1 MVRSLAATV
10 CLAIAAV
17 VFTVA
22 TAEAAPLVN
31 IYGNLGTV
39 NASTTSNTVG
49 YLSPSQQNEFQSQGF
64 SVGNQVGS
72 SAWDIQEIQVGLGS
86 SSSPSPV
93 VGIYSDFASINGP
106 VPGNLLATFT
116 GTSAVSS
123 KGIYTFT
130 GSFTALENTSYW
142 VVLSN
147 ANSASQESY
156 EWYSN
161 DAFSQPTQ
169 QNASNVTYL
178 GTKQRDG
185 LSGTWNSTLP
195 SLSIGI
201 KAAVAVPEPP
211 TYALAMVAGVLG
223 AGAAA
228 RRRSKPHIKRTIN
241 EPPLETSGGGF
252 VVFGPTQSVSA
263 GSAQVENLCYGGRAG
278 CTGERGA
285 ARASDPAAHPSGVT
299 PEFNTNLEDTQV
311 DNLCYGVERGAARAP
326 EPGYGSKRSQDG
338 EAQRTCNE
346 RMPRWHL
353 RMSGDGAR
361 AAPSLGKDS

>member
-1 MVRSLAATV
+1 MVRSLATTV
-10 CLAIAAV
+10 ALAVAAV

-22 TAEAAPLVN
+22 TADAAPVSPIN

-39 NASTTSNTVG
+39 NATTTSNSVG
-49 YLSPSQQNEFQSQGF
+49 YLNPTQNNQFQSQGF

-86 SSSPSPV
+86 SGSPSPV

-161 DAFSQPTQ
+161 DAFTQPTQ

-178 GTKQRDG
+178 GTKDRDG
-185 LSGTWNSTLP
+185 VSGTWNNTLP

-201 KAAVAVPEPP
+201 NAVAVPEPP

-228 RRRSKPHIKRTIN
+228 R
-241 EPPLETSGGGF
+241 
-252 VVFGPTQSVSA
+252 Q
-263 GSAQVENLCYGGRAG
+263 RAKKK
-278 CTGERGA
+278 A
-285 ARASDPAAHPSGVT
+285 
-299 PEFNTNLEDTQV
+299 
-311 DNLCYGVERGAARAP
+311 
-326 EPGYGSKRSQDG
+326 
-338 EAQRTCNE
+338 
-346 RMPRWHL
+346 
-353 RMSGDGAR
+353 
-361 AAPSLGKDS
+361 

>member
-1 MVRSLAATV
+1 MVRSLATTV
-10 CLAIAAV
+10 ALAVAAV

-22 TAEAAPLVN
+22 TVDAAPVSPIN

-49 YLSPSQQNEFQSQGF
+49 YLSLAQQNQFQSQGF
-64 SVGNQVGS
+64 SVGNQLGS
-72 SAWDIQEIQVGLGS
+72 SDWDIQQIQVGLGS
-86 SSSPSPV
+86 SGAPSPV
-93 VGIYSDFASINGP
+93 VEIYSDFASINGP

-130 GSFTALENTSYW
+130 GSFTALQNTSYW

-161 DAFSQPTQ
+161 DAFTQPTQ
-169 QNASNVTYL
+169 QNASNVNYL
-178 GTKQRDG
+178 GTKERDG

-195 SLSIGI
+195 SLSIGVN
-201 KAAVAVPEPP
+201 AVAVPEPP

-228 RRRSKPHIKRTIN
+228 RRRSKK
-241 EPPLETSGGGF
+241 
-252 VVFGPTQSVSA
+252 A
-263 GSAQVENLCYGGRAG
+263 
-278 CTGERGA
+278 
-285 ARASDPAAHPSGVT
+285 
-299 PEFNTNLEDTQV
+299 
-311 DNLCYGVERGAARAP
+311 
-326 EPGYGSKRSQDG
+326 
-338 EAQRTCNE
+338 
-346 RMPRWHL
+346 
-353 RMSGDGAR
+353 
-361 AAPSLGKDS
+361 

>member
-1 MVRSLAATV
+1 MIRSLATTV
-10 CLAIAAV
+10 ALAVAAII
-17 VFTVA
+17 FTVA
-22 TAEAAPLVN
+22 TADAAPLVN

-49 YLSPSQQNEFQSQGF
+49 YLNLAQQNQFQSQGF
-64 SVGNQVGS
+64 SVGNQLGS

-86 SSSPSPV
+86 SGSPSPV
-93 VGIYSDFASINGP
+93 VGIYSDFASINGA

-116 GTSAVSS
+116 GSTSVSS

-161 DAFSQPTQ
+161 DAFTQPTQ

-178 GTKQRDG
+178 GTKERDG

-201 KAAVAVPEPP
+201 NAAVAVPEPP

-228 RRRSKPHIKRTIN
+228 RRRSK
-241 EPPLETSGGGF
+241 
-252 VVFGPTQSVSA
+252 QA
-263 GSAQVENLCYGGRAG
+263 
-278 CTGERGA
+278 
-285 ARASDPAAHPSGVT
+285 
-299 PEFNTNLEDTQV
+299 
-311 DNLCYGVERGAARAP
+311 
-326 EPGYGSKRSQDG
+326 
-338 EAQRTCNE
+338 
-346 RMPRWHL
+346 
-353 RMSGDGAR
+353 
-361 AAPSLGKDS
+361 

>member
-86 SSSPSPV
+86 SGSPSPV
-93 VGIYSDFASINGP
+93 VGIYSDFASINGA
-106 VPGNLLATFT
+106 VPGTLLATFT
-116 GTSAVSS
+116 GSTSVSS
-123 KGIYTFT
+123 KAIYTFT

-147 ANSASQESY
+147 ANSASQQSY

-228 RRRSKPHIKRTIN
+228 RRRSKK
-241 EPPLETSGGGF
+241 
-252 VVFGPTQSVSA
+252 A
-263 GSAQVENLCYGGRAG
+263 
-278 CTGERGA
+278 
-285 ARASDPAAHPSGVT
+285 
-299 PEFNTNLEDTQV
+299 
-311 DNLCYGVERGAARAP
+311 
-326 EPGYGSKRSQDG
+326 
-338 EAQRTCNE
+338 
-346 RMPRWHL
+346 
-353 RMSGDGAR
+353 
-361 AAPSLGKDS
+361 

>member
-1 MVRSLAATV
+1 MVRSLATTV
-10 CLAIAAV
+10 ALAVAAV
-17 VFTVA
+17 VFAVA

-49 YLSPSQQNEFQSQGF
+49 YLSLAQQNQFQSQGF
-64 SVGNQVGS
+64 SVGNQLGS
-72 SAWDIQEIQVGLGS
+72 SAWDIQVIQVGLGS
-86 SSSPSPV
+86 SGSPSPV
-93 VGIYSDFASINGP
+93 VGIYSDFASLNGP
-106 VPGNLLATFT
+106 VPGNPLATFV

-142 VVLSN
+142 VVLAN

-169 QNASNVTYL
+169 QNASNVNYL
-178 GTKQRDG
+178 GTTERNG
-185 LSGTWNSTLP
+185 FAGTWNSTLP

-201 KAAVAVPEPP
+201 KAVAVPEPP

-228 RRRSKPHIKRTIN
+228 RRRSKK
-241 EPPLETSGGGF
+241 
-252 VVFGPTQSVSA
+252 A
-263 GSAQVENLCYGGRAG
+263 
-278 CTGERGA
+278 
-285 ARASDPAAHPSGVT
+285 
-299 PEFNTNLEDTQV
+299 
-311 DNLCYGVERGAARAP
+311 
-326 EPGYGSKRSQDG
+326 
-338 EAQRTCNE
+338 
-346 RMPRWHL
+346 
-353 RMSGDGAR
+353 
-361 AAPSLGKDS
+361 

>member
-1 MVRSLAATV
+1 MVRSLATTIA
-10 CLAIAAV
+10 LAVAAV

-22 TAEAAPLVN
+22 TADAAPVSPIN

-39 NASTTSNTVG
+39 NATTTSNSVG
-49 YLSPSQQNEFQSQGF
+49 YLNPTQNNQFQSQGF

-86 SSSPSPV
+86 SGSPSPV

-116 GTSAVSS
+116 GTAAVSS

-161 DAFSQPTQ
+161 DAFTQPTQ

-178 GTKQRDG
+178 GTKDRDG
-185 LSGTWNSTLP
+185 VSGTWNNTLP

-201 KAAVAVPEPP
+201 NAVAVPEPP

-228 RRRSKPHIKRTIN
+228 R
-241 EPPLETSGGGF
+241 
-252 VVFGPTQSVSA
+252 Q
-263 GSAQVENLCYGGRAG
+263 RAKKK
-278 CTGERGA
+278 A
-285 ARASDPAAHPSGVT
+285 
-299 PEFNTNLEDTQV
+299 
-311 DNLCYGVERGAARAP
+311 
-326 EPGYGSKRSQDG
+326 
-338 EAQRTCNE
+338 
-346 RMPRWHL
+346 
-353 RMSGDGAR
+353 
-361 AAPSLGKDS
+361 

>member
-64 SVGNQVGS
+64 SVGNPLGS
-72 SAWDIQEIQVGLGS
+72 SAWDIQVIQVGLGS
-86 SSSPSPV
+86 SGNPSPV

-123 KGIYTFT
+123 KAIYTFT

-228 RRRSKPHIKRTIN
+228 RRRSKK
-241 EPPLETSGGGF
+241 
-252 VVFGPTQSVSA
+252 A
-263 GSAQVENLCYGGRAG
+263 
-278 CTGERGA
+278 
-285 ARASDPAAHPSGVT
+285 
-299 PEFNTNLEDTQV
+299 
-311 DNLCYGVERGAARAP
+311 
-326 EPGYGSKRSQDG
+326 
-338 EAQRTCNE
+338 
-346 RMPRWHL
+346 
-353 RMSGDGAR
+353 
-361 AAPSLGKDS
+361 

>member
-72 SAWDIQEIQVGLGS
+72 SAWDIQVIQVGLGS
-86 SSSPSPV
+86 SGSPSPV

-228 RRRSKPHIKRTIN
+228 RRRSKK
-241 EPPLETSGGGF
+241 
-252 VVFGPTQSVSA
+252 A
-263 GSAQVENLCYGGRAG
+263 
-278 CTGERGA
+278 
-285 ARASDPAAHPSGVT
+285 
-299 PEFNTNLEDTQV
+299 
-311 DNLCYGVERGAARAP
+311 
-326 EPGYGSKRSQDG
+326 
-338 EAQRTCNE
+338 
-346 RMPRWHL
+346 
-353 RMSGDGAR
+353 
-361 AAPSLGKDS
+361 

>member
-1 MVRSLAATV
+1 MLRSLAATV

-22 TAEAAPLVN
+22 TADAAPVSPIN

-49 YLSPSQQNEFQSQGF
+49 YLSLAQQNQFQAQGF
-64 SVGNQVGS
+64 SVGNQLGS
-72 SAWDIQEIQVGLGS
+72 SAWNIQQIQVGVGS
-86 SSSPSPV
+86 TGNPSPV
-93 VGIYSDFASINGP
+93 VGIYDSFASINGA

-116 GTSAVSS
+116 GSTSVSS
-123 KGIYTFT
+123 KAIYTFT

-142 VVLSN
+142 VVLAN

-161 DAFSQPTQ
+161 DAFTQPTQ

-178 GTKQRDG
+178 GTKERDG
-185 LSGTWNSTLP
+185 VSGTWNSTLP

-201 KAAVAVPEPP
+201 NAAVAVPEPP

-228 RRRSKPHIKRTIN
+228 RRRSK
-241 EPPLETSGGGF
+241 
-252 VVFGPTQSVSA
+252 QA
-263 GSAQVENLCYGGRAG
+263 
-278 CTGERGA
+278 
-285 ARASDPAAHPSGVT
+285 
-299 PEFNTNLEDTQV
+299 
-311 DNLCYGVERGAARAP
+311 
-326 EPGYGSKRSQDG
+326 
-338 EAQRTCNE
+338 
-346 RMPRWHL
+346 
-353 RMSGDGAR
+353 
-361 AAPSLGKDS
+361 

>member
-1 MVRSLAATV
+1 MLRSLAATV

-22 TAEAAPLVN
+22 TADAAPVSPIN

-49 YLSPSQQNEFQSQGF
+49 YLSLAQQNQFQSQGF
-64 SVGNQVGS
+64 SVGNQLGS

-86 SSSPSPV
+86 SGSPSPV
-93 VGIYSDFASINGP
+93 VGIYSDFASINGA

-116 GTSAVSS
+116 GSTSVSS

-161 DAFSQPTQ
+161 DAFTQPTQ

-178 GTKQRDG
+178 GTKERDG

-228 RRRSKPHIKRTIN
+228 RRRSK
-241 EPPLETSGGGF
+241 
-252 VVFGPTQSVSA
+252 QA
-263 GSAQVENLCYGGRAG
+263 
-278 CTGERGA
+278 
-285 ARASDPAAHPSGVT
+285 
-299 PEFNTNLEDTQV
+299 
-311 DNLCYGVERGAARAP
+311 
-326 EPGYGSKRSQDG
+326 
-338 EAQRTCNE
+338 
-346 RMPRWHL
+346 
-353 RMSGDGAR
+353 
-361 AAPSLGKDS
+361 

>member
-1 MVRSLAATV
+1 MVRSLATTI

-86 SSSPSPV
+86 SGSPSPV

-142 VVLSN
+142 VVLAN
-147 ANSASQESY
+147 ANSASQQSY

-169 QNASNVTYL
+169 QNASNVNYL

-228 RRRSKPHIKRTIN
+228 RRRSKK
-241 EPPLETSGGGF
+241 
-252 VVFGPTQSVSA
+252 A
-263 GSAQVENLCYGGRAG
+263 
-278 CTGERGA
+278 
-285 ARASDPAAHPSGVT
+285 
-299 PEFNTNLEDTQV
+299 
-311 DNLCYGVERGAARAP
+311 
-326 EPGYGSKRSQDG
+326 
-338 EAQRTCNE
+338 
-346 RMPRWHL
+346 
-353 RMSGDGAR
+353 
-361 AAPSLGKDS
+361 

>member
-1 MVRSLAATV
+1 MVRSLATTV
-10 CLAIAAV
+10 ALAVAAV
-17 VFTVA
+17 VFAVT
-22 TAEAAPLVN
+22 TADAAPVSPIN
-31 IYGNLGTV
+31 IYGNLGSV
-39 NASTTSNTVG
+39 NTTTTSNSVG
-49 YLSPSQQNEFQSQGF
+49 YLNPTQNNQFQSQGF

-86 SSSPSPV
+86 SGSPSPV

-228 RRRSKPHIKRTIN
+228 RRRSKK
-241 EPPLETSGGGF
+241 
-252 VVFGPTQSVSA
+252 A
-263 GSAQVENLCYGGRAG
+263 
-278 CTGERGA
+278 
-285 ARASDPAAHPSGVT
+285 
-299 PEFNTNLEDTQV
+299 
-311 DNLCYGVERGAARAP
+311 
-326 EPGYGSKRSQDG
+326 
-338 EAQRTCNE
+338 
-346 RMPRWHL
+346 
-353 RMSGDGAR
+353 
-361 AAPSLGKDS
+361 

>member
-64 SVGNQVGS
+64 SVGNQLGS
-72 SAWDIQEIQVGLGS
+72 SAWDIQVIQVGLGS
-86 SSSPSPV
+86 SGNPSPV

-123 KGIYTFT
+123 KAIYTFT

-228 RRRSKPHIKRTIN
+228 RRRSRK
-241 EPPLETSGGGF
+241 
-252 VVFGPTQSVSA
+252 A
-263 GSAQVENLCYGGRAG
+263 
-278 CTGERGA
+278 
-285 ARASDPAAHPSGVT
+285 
-299 PEFNTNLEDTQV
+299 
-311 DNLCYGVERGAARAP
+311 
-326 EPGYGSKRSQDG
+326 
-338 EAQRTCNE
+338 
-346 RMPRWHL
+346 
-353 RMSGDGAR
+353 
-361 AAPSLGKDS
+361 

>member
-1 MVRSLAATV
+1 MLRSLAATV

-22 TAEAAPLVN
+22 TADAAPVSPIN

-49 YLSPSQQNEFQSQGF
+49 YLSLAQQNQFQAQGF
-64 SVGNQVGS
+64 SVGNQLGS
-72 SAWDIQEIQVGLGS
+72 SAWNIQQIQVGVGS
-86 SSSPSPV
+86 TGNPSPV
-93 VGIYSDFASINGP
+93 VGIYSDFASINGA

-116 GTSAVSS
+116 GSTSVSS

-161 DAFSQPTQ
+161 DAFTQPTQ

-178 GTKQRDG
+178 GTKERDG

-201 KAAVAVPEPP
+201 NAVAAVPEPP

-228 RRRSKPHIKRTIN
+228 RRRSTK
-241 EPPLETSGGGF
+241 
-252 VVFGPTQSVSA
+252 A
-263 GSAQVENLCYGGRAG
+263 
-278 CTGERGA
+278 
-285 ARASDPAAHPSGVT
+285 
-299 PEFNTNLEDTQV
+299 
-311 DNLCYGVERGAARAP
+311 
-326 EPGYGSKRSQDG
+326 
-338 EAQRTCNE
+338 
-346 RMPRWHL
+346 
-353 RMSGDGAR
+353 
-361 AAPSLGKDS
+361 

>member
-1 MVRSLAATV
+1 LAV
-10 CLAIAAV
+10 AAV

-49 YLSPSQQNEFQSQGF
+49 YLSLAQQNQFQSQGF
-64 SVGNQVGS
+64 SVGNQLGS
-72 SAWDIQEIQVGLGS
+72 SAWDIQVIQVGLGS
-86 SSSPSPV
+86 SGSPSPV
-93 VGIYSDFASINGP
+93 VGIYSDFASLNGP
-106 VPGNLLATFT
+106 VPGNPLATFT

-142 VVLSN
+142 VVLAN
-147 ANSASQESY
+147 ANSASQQSY

-228 RRRSKPHIKRTIN
+228 RRRSKK
-241 EPPLETSGGGF
+241 
-252 VVFGPTQSVSA
+252 A
-263 GSAQVENLCYGGRAG
+263 
-278 CTGERGA
+278 
-285 ARASDPAAHPSGVT
+285 
-299 PEFNTNLEDTQV
+299 
-311 DNLCYGVERGAARAP
+311 
-326 EPGYGSKRSQDG
+326 
-338 EAQRTCNE
+338 
-346 RMPRWHL
+346 
-353 RMSGDGAR
+353 
-361 AAPSLGKDS
+361 

>member
-1 MVRSLAATV
+1 MHRSLAATV

-22 TAEAAPLVN
+22 TADAAPVSPIN

-49 YLSPSQQNEFQSQGF
+49 YLNLAQQNQFQSQGF

-72 SAWDIQEIQVGLGS
+72 SAWDIQQIQLGLGS
-86 SSSPSPV
+86 TGNPSPV
-93 VGIYSDFASINGP
+93 VGIYSDFASINGA

-116 GTSAVSS
+116 GSTSVSS
-123 KGIYTFT
+123 KAIYTFT

-142 VVLSN
+142 VVLAN

-156 EWYSN
+156 EWYSS
-161 DAFSQPTQ
+161 DAFTQPTQ

-178 GTKQRDG
+178 GTKERDG

-201 KAAVAVPEPP
+201 NAVAVPEPP

-228 RRRSKPHIKRTIN
+228 RRRSTK
-241 EPPLETSGGGF
+241 
-252 VVFGPTQSVSA
+252 A
-263 GSAQVENLCYGGRAG
+263 
-278 CTGERGA
+278 
-285 ARASDPAAHPSGVT
+285 
-299 PEFNTNLEDTQV
+299 
-311 DNLCYGVERGAARAP
+311 
-326 EPGYGSKRSQDG
+326 
-338 EAQRTCNE
+338 
-346 RMPRWHL
+346 
-353 RMSGDGAR
+353 
-361 AAPSLGKDS
+361 